1 MDGKWQ
7 TRRMSRPVLFPRPLR
22 PGDRIGVTSPSAGAS
37 GDAATRIEFC
47 IDWLRGRGY
56 DVVVGECMDG
66 TGLTSAP
73 AEQRAAELTRMLA
86 DPDIHCVVPPWGGE
100 TAIDLVDLID
110 YDALADAE
118 PTWLVGYSDLS
129 TVMLPIT
136 TRLGWATLHG
146 DNLADTPYVVPDGL
160 LHWLDLASGA
170 GPFVQRDSG
179 LVTDWVRFADDP
191 RATEWTHVGTRH
203 WEVEGGGDLDVSG
216 RLIGGCTETIGHLA
230 GTPYGDVRGWA
241 DTLDGPTIVYVEA
254 CEDDAVDICRH
265 VHAMRLAG
273 WFDRA
278 VAVLVGKT
286 YAPDHADLTQR
297 GAVLDALGRLD
308 LPIVWDLEI
317 GHVPPHLPLVNGAL
331 ARVVVDGDTREIT
344 QTLA

>member
-1 MDGKWQ
+1 
-7 TRRMSRPVLFPRPLR
+7 MSSPVLRFPRLLR
-22 PGDRIGVTSPSAGAS
+22 HGDRIGITSPSAGAS
-37 GDAATRIEFC
+37 GDAAKRIDFSVE
-47 IDWLRGRGY
+47 WLRERGY
-56 DVVVGECMDG
+56 EVEVGTCMDG

-86 DPDIHCVVPPWGGE
+86 DPAIACVVPPWGGE
-100 TAIDLVDLID
+100 TAIDLVDLLD
-110 YDALADAE
+110 WDALADAE

-129 TVMLPIT
+129 TVLVPIT

-160 LHWLDLASGA
+160 LHWLDLVSGD

-179 LVTDWVRFADDP
+179 VVADWVRFETDP
-191 RATEWTHVGTRH
+191 RATEWTDVGTGS
-203 WEVEGGGDLDVSG
+203 WELPGGGRLDVSG
-216 RLIGGCTETIGHLA
+216 RLIGGCVETIAHLA

-241 DTLDGPTIVYVEA
+241 EGFDEPTVVYVEA
-254 CEDDAVDICRH
+254 CEDGAVDICRYLH
-265 VHAMRLAG
+265 GMRLAG

-278 VAVLVGKT
+278 AAVLVGRT
-286 YAPDHADLTQR
+286 AAPDHPDLTQR
-297 GAVLDALGRLD
+297 EAVVDALGRLD

-331 ARVVVDGDTREIT
+331 ARVVVDGERREIT
-344 QTLA
+344 QHLG

>member
-1 MDGKWQ
+1 MPPPI
-7 TRRMSRPVLFPRPLR
+7 RFPRPLR

-37 GDAATRIEFC
+37 GDAAARIEFC
-47 IDWLRGRGY
+47 VDWLRDRGY

-66 TGLTSAP
+66 TGLTSGP
-73 AEQRAAELTRMLA
+73 AQQRADELSRMLA
-86 DPDIHCVVPPWGGE
+86 DPDIAGVVPPWGGE
-100 TAIDLVDLID
+100 TAIDLVDLLD
-110 YDALADAE
+110 WELLAGAE
-118 PTWLVGYSDLS
+118 PTWLVGFSDLS
-129 TVMLPIT
+129 TVLVPIT

-146 DNLADTPYVVPDGL
+146 DNLADTPYAVPDGL
-160 LHWLDLASGA
+160 LHWLDLAGGP

-179 LVTDWVRFADDP
+179 LVADWVRFETDP
-191 RATEWTHVGTRH
+191 RATQWTHAGTGH
-203 WEVEGGGDLDVSG
+203 WELQGGGRLDASG
-216 RLIGGCTETIGHLA
+216 RLIGGCIETIGHLA

-241 DTLDGPTIVYVEA
+241 ESLDEPTIVYVEA
-254 CEDDAVDICRH
+254 CEDHAVDICRH
-265 VHAMRLAG
+265 LHAMRLAG

-278 VAVLVGKT
+278 AAVLVGRT
-286 YAPDHADLTQR
+286 RAPDHPDLTQR

-308 LPIVWDLEI
+308 VPLVWDLEI

>member
-1 MDGKWQ
+1 MDAPL
-7 TRRMSRPVLFPRPLR
+7 RFPRPLR
-22 PGDRIGVTSPSAGAS
+22 PGDRIGVTSPSAGVV
-37 GDAATRIEFC
+37 GDGARRIDFC
-47 IDWLRGRGY
+47 VDWLRGRGY

-100 TAIDLVDLID
+100 TAIDLVDLLD
-110 YDALADAE
+110 WDVLAVAE
-118 PTWLVGYSDLS
+118 PTWLVGFSDLS
-129 TVMLPIT
+129 TVLVPIT

-146 DNLADTPYVVPDGL
+146 DNLADTPYAVPDGL
-160 LHWLDLASGA
+160 LHWLDLAGGA

-179 LVTDWVRFADDP
+179 LVTDWVRFEEDH
-191 RATEWTHVGTRH
+191 RATEWRPVGH
-203 WEVEGGGDLDVSG
+203 GAWEVEGGGSLDVSG
-216 RLIGGCTETIGHLA
+216 RLVGGCIETIANLA
-230 GTPYGDVRGWA
+230 GTPYGDVRAWA
-241 DTLDGPTIVYVEA
+241 DGLDEPTIVYLEA
-254 CEDDAVDICRH
+254 CEEGAITICRYL
-265 VHAMRLAG
+265 HALRLAG

-278 VAVLVGKT
+278 SAVLVGRT
-286 YAPDHADLTQR
+286 NAPDADDLTQR
-297 GAVLDALGRLD
+297 SAVLDAIGRLD

-331 ARVVVDGDTREIT
+331 AHVVVDGDTREIT